1 MGTYP
6 LIYGG
11 SAPNISAGAS
21 GDISKYCQ
29 PGTLNSYKTEGK
41 IVLCDT
47 IWDGSGVLMADGL
60 GVIMS
65 DSEYSDFAFSY
76 PLPATLISVEDG
88 KQILEYIQSTR

>member
-21 GDISKYCQ
+21 GDISKYCF
-29 PGTLNSYKTEGK
+29 PGTLNSYKTENK
-41 IVLCDT
+41 MVLCDT
-47 IWDGSGVLMADGL
+47 ISDGSGVLMAN
-60 GVIMS
+60 GVGAIMS
-65 DSEYSDFAFSY
+65 ASAYSDLAFSY

-88 KQILEYIQSTR
+88 AQVLAYIQSTR